1 MRLRAD
7 GGKYAPASA
16 WTVLQHNRRARSPA
30 DKIPMRGLII
40 GDGWCDPALH
50 IPAYASMLRG
60 MGLLDTAQ
68 FAAVE
73 AAHARSSARL
83 AAGDYVGAVK

>member
-40 GDGWCDPALH
+40 GDGWCDLH
-50 IPAYASMLRG
+50 HEKMGTYVFDPYSGPHGCSFQTCGGRPVYKLEGGFSAS
-60 MGLLDTAQ
+60 
-68 FAAVE
+68 E
-73 AAHARSSARL
+73 SAS
-83 AAGDYVGAVK
+83 